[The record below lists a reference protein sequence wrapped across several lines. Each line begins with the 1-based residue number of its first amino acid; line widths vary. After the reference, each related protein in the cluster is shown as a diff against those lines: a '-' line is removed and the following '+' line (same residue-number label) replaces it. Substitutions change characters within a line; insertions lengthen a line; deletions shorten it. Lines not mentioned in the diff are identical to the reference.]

1 MMALPSDE
9 FLLSAF
15 ARGDRDAFDRL
26 TARYSGVLDSYFR
39 RRLPDD
45 GRVEELRQET
55 LLALYSLLPSYEE
68 KGRFR
73 SLLFAIAYR
82 KLVSSR
88 RSEKQLVALPEE
100 LPAGAPD
107 VGAFEVRAAIEKLP
121 ERLRE
126 ALLLTRFEG
135 LPAAEA
141 GEILG
146 CSPDAVRARV
156 CRARSLLAR
165 RLTPVARR
173 KT

>member
-9 FLLSAF
+9 FLLAAF
-15 ARGDRDAFDRL
+15 AQGDRNAFDRL

-55 LLALYSLLPSYEE
+55 LLALYALLPSYEE

-73 SLLFAIAYR
+73 SLLFSIAYR

-88 RSEKQLVALPEE
+88 RSEKPASPLPED
-100 LPAGAPD
+100 LPAGTPD
-107 VGAFEVRAAIEKLP
+107 AGGFEVRAAVEKLP
-121 ERLRE
+121 EPLRE

-135 LPAAEA
+135 LAAAEA
-141 GEILG
+141 AEILG

-156 CRARSLLAR
+156 CRAKSILAH
-165 RLTPVARR
+165 LFNPVSRR

>member
-26 TARYSGVLDSYFR
+26 TARYSGVLDAYFR

-55 LLALYSLLPSYEE
+55 LLALYALLPSYEE

-73 SLLFAIAYR
+73 SLLFSIAYR

-88 RSEKQLVALPEE
+88 RSETPAAPLPED
-100 LPAGAPD
+100 LAAGEAD
-107 VGAFEVRAAIEKLP
+107 AGGFEVRAAIEKLP
-121 ERLRE
+121 EPLRE

-135 LPAAEA
+135 LPASEA

-146 CSPDAVRARV
+146 CSADAVRARAF
-156 CRARSLLAR
+156 RARTLLAR
-165 RLTPVARR
+165 RLNPVSRR
-173 KT
+173 KK

>member
-26 TARYSGVLDSYFR
+26 TARYSGVLDTDVR

-55 LLALYSLLPSYEE
+55 LLALYALLPSYEE

-73 SLLFAIAYR
+73 SLLFSIAYR

-88 RSEKQLVALPEE
+88 RAGKPGGAL
-100 LPAGAPD
+100 AG
-107 VGAFEVRAAIEKLP
+107 GLAARGP
-121 ERLRE
+121 
-126 ALLLTRFEG
+126 G
-135 LPAAEA
+135 
-141 GEILG
+141 
-146 CSPDAVRARV
+146 
-156 CRARSLLAR
+156 
-165 RLTPVARR
+165 
-173 KT
+173 

>member
-1 MMALPSDE
+1 MALPSDE

-26 TARYSGVLDSYFR
+26 TARYSAVLDAYFR
-39 RRLPDD
+39 RRLHDD

-73 SLLFAIAYR
+73 SLLFSIAYR

-88 RSEKQLVALPEE
+88 RSEKRVVPLSNE
-100 LPAGAPD
+100 LPAGAKD
-107 VGAFEVRAAIEKLP
+107 AGAFEVRAAVEKLP
-121 ERLRE
+121 EPLRE
-126 ALLLTRFEG
+126 ALLMTRFEG

-141 GEILG
+141 GDILG

-165 RLTPVARR
+165 RLNPVARR

>member
-15 ARGDRDAFDRL
+15 ARGDRGAFDRL
-26 TARYSGVLDSYFR
+26 TTRYSGILDSYFR
-39 RRLPDD
+39 RRLPED

-55 LLALYSLLPSYEE
+55 LLALFALLPSYEE

-73 SLLFAIAYR
+73 SLLFSIAYR

-88 RSEKQLVALPEE
+88 RSERPALQLPKDM
-100 LPAGAPD
+100 PAGEAD
-107 VGAFEVRAAIEKLP
+107 TGGFEVRAAVEGLP
-121 ERLRE
+121 EPLRE

-156 CRARSLLAR
+156 WRAKSLLAR
-165 RLTPVARR
+165 RLNPVPRR
-173 KT
+173 KR

>member
-26 TARYSGVLDSYFR
+26 TSRYSGVLDSYFR

-55 LLALYSLLPSYEE
+55 LLALYALLPSYEE

-73 SLLFAIAYR
+73 SLLFSIAYR

-88 RSEKQLVALPEE
+88 RSEKPVVALPEE
-100 LPAGAPD
+100 MPAGTPD
-107 VGAFEVRAAIEKLP
+107 AGGFEIRAAVAALP
-121 ERLRE
+121 EPLRE
-126 ALLLTRFEG
+126 ALLLTSFEG

-146 CSPDAVRARV
+146 CSADAVRARV
-156 CRARSLLAR
+156 CRAKSLLAR
-165 RLTPVARR
+165 RLNPASRR

>member
-15 ARGDRDAFDRL
+15 ARGDRDAFDHL
-26 TARYSGVLDSYFR
+26 TARYSGVLDAYFR

-45 GRVEELRQET
+45 GRVEDLRQET

-73 SLLFAIAYR
+73 SLLFSIAYR

-88 RSEKQLVALPEE
+88 RSEKPVVALTEE
-100 LPAGAPD
+100 LPAGAP
-107 VGAFEVRAAIEKLP
+107 VAGAFEVRAAVEKLP
-121 ERLRE
+121 EPLRE

-146 CSPDAVRARV
+146 CSPEAVRARV

-165 RLTPVARR
+165 RLNPVPRR
-173 KT
+173 KS

>member
-26 TARYSGVLDSYFR
+26 TVRYSGVLDAYFR

-55 LLALYSLLPSYEE
+55 LLALYALLPSYEE

-73 SLLFAIAYR
+73 SLLFSIAYR
-82 KLVSSR
+82 KLVSLR
-88 RSEKQLVALPEE
+88 RSEKPATPLPED
-100 LPAGAPD
+100 LPAGEAD
-107 VGAFEVRAAIEKLP
+107 TGGFEVRAAVEELP
-121 ERLRE
+121 EALRE

-135 LPAAEA
+135 LPASEV

-146 CSPDAVRARV
+146 CSADAVRARAF
-156 CRARSLLAR
+156 RARTLLAR
-165 RLTPVARR
+165 RLSPFSRR
-173 KT
+173 KK

>member
-39 RRLPDD
+39 RRLPD
-45 GRVEELRQET
+45 
-55 LLALYSLLPSYEE
+55 A
-68 KGRFR
+68 
-73 SLLFAIAYR
+73 
-82 KLVSSR
+82 
-88 RSEKQLVALPEE
+88 
-100 LPAGAPD
+100 
-107 VGAFEVRAAIEKLP
+107 GAFEVRAAIEKLP
-121 ERLRE
+121 EPLRE

-135 LPAAEA
+135 LPATEA

-146 CSPDAVRARV
+146 CSPAAVRARV
-156 CRARSLLAR
+156 FRARSLLAR
-165 RLTPVARR
+165 RLNPATRR

>member
-68 KGRFR
+68 RGRFR
-73 SLLFAIAYR
+73 SLVFSIAYR

-88 RSEKQLVALPEE
+88 RSERPAVALPEE
-100 LPAGAPD
+100 LPGGAPD
-107 VGAFEVRAAIEKLP
+107 AGAFEVRAAIAELP
-121 ERLRE
+121 EPLRE

-135 LPAAEA
+135 LP
-141 GEILG
+141 
-146 CSPDAVRARV
+146 
-156 CRARSLLAR
+156 
-165 RLTPVARR
+165 
-173 KT
+173 

>member
-26 TARYSGVLDSYFR
+26 TARYSGVLDTYFR

-55 LLALYSLLPSYEE
+55 LLALYALLPSYEE

-73 SLLFAIAYR
+73 SLLFSIAYR
-82 KLVSSR
+82 NLVSSR
-88 RSEKQLVALPEE
+88 RAEKPVVALPEE
-100 LPAGAPD
+100 LPASAPD
-107 VGAFEVRAAIEKLP
+107 AGGFEIRVAVAALP
-121 ERLRE
+121 DPLRE

-135 LPAAEA
+135 LAAAEA
-141 GEILG
+141 GEILV

-156 CRARSLLAR
+156 CRAKTLLAH
-165 RLTPVARR
+165 RLNPVSRR
-173 KT
+173 KK

>member
-1 MMALPSDE
+1 MMAVPSDE

-15 ARGDRDAFDRL
+15 ARGDGDAFDRL
-26 TARYSGVLDSYFR
+26 TARYSGVLDAYFR

-73 SLLFAIAYR
+73 SLLFSIAYR

-88 RSEKQLVALPEE
+88 RSEKPVVALSDE
-100 LPAGAPD
+100 LPAGAQD
-107 VGAFEVRAAIEKLP
+107 AGAFEVRAAVETLP
-121 ERLRE
+121 EPLRE

-156 CRARSLLAR
+156 CRARSFLAR
-165 RLTPVARR
+165 RLNPVTRR

>member
-9 FLLSAF
+9 FLLAAF
-15 ARGDRDAFDRL
+15 ARGDRDAFDGL

-55 LLALYSLLPSYEE
+55 LLALYALLPSYAER
-68 KGRFR
+68 GRFR
-73 SLLFAIAYR
+73 SLLFSIAYR
-82 KLVSSR
+82 KLVSSW
-88 RSEKQLVALPEE
+88 RSEKPAEPLPEE
-100 LPAGAPD
+100 LPAREQESG
-107 VGAFEVRAAIEKLP
+107 GFEVRAAVQALP
-121 ERLRE
+121 EPLRE

-146 CSPDAVRARV
+146 CSADAVRARV
-156 CRARSLLAR
+156 CRAKTLLAR
-165 RLTPVARR
+165 RLKPVSRR

>member
-1 MMALPSDE
+1 MMTLPSDE

-26 TARYSGVLDSYFR
+26 TARYSGVLDAYFR

-73 SLLFAIAYR
+73 ALLFSIAYR

-88 RSEKQLVALPEE
+88 RSEKPAVALPEE
-100 LPAGAPD
+100 LPAAAPD
-107 VGAFEVRAAIEKLP
+107 ACVFEVRAAIATLP
-121 ERLRE
+121 EPLRE
-126 ALLLTRFEG
+126 ALLLTRLEG

-165 RLTPVARR
+165 RLRPVTRR
-173 KT
+173 KA

>member
-9 FLLSAF
+9 LLLSAF

-26 TARYSGVLDSYFR
+26 TARYSGVLDAYFR

-73 SLLFAIAYR
+73 SLLFSIAYR
-82 KLVSSR
+82 KLVSAR
-88 RSEKQLVALPEE
+88 RSEKPAVALPQE
-100 LPAGAPD
+100 LPSDAPD
-107 VGAFEVRAAIEKLP
+107 AGAFEVRAAIETLP
-121 ERLRE
+121 EPLRE

-165 RLTPVARR
+165 RLNPVPRR
-173 KT
+173 KS